1 MSVVTKRGAVLDF
14 PSHGRPGDVLDEI
27 SADEYVFVSD
37 LRIDRIDSAKVVD
50 GAKVCFQV
58 VGHRVVVRLWPAGGT
73 GTSAS

>member
-1 MSVVTKRGAVLDF
+1 MSVVTKSVAVLDF

-27 SADEYVFVSD
+27 SGDEYVFVPA
-37 LRIDRIDSAKVVD
+37 LRIDRVDTAKVVD

-58 VGHRVVVRLWPAGGT
+58 VSHGEVVRQSPAGGT